1 MQSPPEHGFGSHGS
15 APCDPAAASHAA
27 AAAAMTWPIASSFC
41 SSVAQLERTI
51 ATLSAQSR
59 EHRVTAPS
67 EQPDMSAPQHFA
79 SSSAIRASS
88 AAWVPQLDCAAV
100 PTHSAAA
107 TSSSRIMPAGCAR
120 AAARSAGR

>member
-27 AAAAMTWPIASSFC
+27 AAAAMTWPIAPSFC
-41 SSVAQLERTI
+41 SIVAQLERTI
-51 ATLSAQSR
+51 ATLPAQSR

-79 SSSAIRASS
+79 FSSSIRASS
-88 AAWVPQLDCAAV
+88 SAWVPQLDCAAAV

-107 TSSSRIMPAGCAR
+107 ASSSRIVMPA
-120 AAARSAGR
+120 